1 MKSRPYPIPYPADPG
16 IDSGPAV
23 GHQQQAV
30 REDIP
35 RIGFPEGV
43 EQKTS
48 QYGNEADVDVE
59 PIRTKSIRAM
69 PIRGMPIRAM
79 PIRAMLIRAMPIRTK
94 SIRAMLIRA
103 MSIRAMLI
111 RAMPI
116 RAMSVR
122 AKPVRTKP
130 VHTKPVRTRPVCSAP
145 CGMPRR
151 LVRSAPCGMPRR
163 LVSHVPDNFGFPTF
177 LKTVDTEHQHAQIQ
191 NILPC
196 IAPFDISPTERT
208 FIDFFKKC
216 TPSSV
221 GSQGSLS
228 AGIGAVRPLG

>member
-1 MKSRPYPIPYPADPG
+1 MLMKSRPYPIPYPADPG

-59 PIRTKSIRAM
+59 SVRAM
-69 PIRGMPIRAM
+69 PIRAMPVRAM
-79 PIRAMLIRAMPIRTK
+79 PIRAMLIRAMPIRAMSIRAMPIRTKSIRTK
-94 SIRAMLIRA
+94 SIRAMLIRH
-103 MSIRAMLI
+103 
-111 RAMPI
+111 
-116 RAMSVR
+116 V
-122 AKPVRTKP
+122 
-130 VHTKPVRTRPVCSAP
+130 
-145 CGMPRR
+145 
-151 LVRSAPCGMPRR
+151 VRSAPCGMPRR

>member
-1 MKSRPYPIPYPADPG
+1 MLMKSRPYPIPYPADPG

-59 PIRTKSIRAM
+59 SVRAM
-69 PIRGMPIRAM
+69 PIRAMPVRAMPIRAM
-79 PIRAMLIRAMPIRTK
+79 PIRTMLIRAMSIRAMPIRTK
-94 SIRAMLIRA
+94 SIRAMP
-103 MSIRAMLI
+103 IRAMLI
-111 RAMPI
+111 RH
-116 RAMSVR
+116 V
-122 AKPVRTKP
+122 
-130 VHTKPVRTRPVCSAP
+130 
-145 CGMPRR
+145 
-151 LVRSAPCGMPRR
+151 VRSAPCGMLRR
-163 LVSHVPDNFGFPTF
+163 LVSHVPDNFRLPTV
-177 LKTVDTEHQHAQIQ
+177 LKTANTEHQHAQIQ

-196 IAPFDISPTERT
+196 IAPFDISLTERT
-208 FIDFFKKC
+208 FIDFLEKC
-216 TPSSV
+216 TPPSI

-228 AGIGAVRPLG
+228 TGIGAVRPLG

>member
-59 PIRTKSIRAM
+59 SVRAM
-69 PIRGMPIRAM
+69 PVRTE
-79 PIRAMLIRAMPIRTK
+79 LIRTE
-94 SIRAMLIRA
+94 LIRH
-103 MSIRAMLI
+103 
-111 RAMPI
+111 
-116 RAMSVR
+116 V
-122 AKPVRTKP
+122 
-130 VHTKPVRTRPVCSAP
+130 
-145 CGMPRR
+145 
-151 LVRSAPCGMPRR
+151 VRSAPCGMPRR
-163 LVSHVPDNFGFPTF
+163 LVSHVPDNFRLPTF
-177 LKTVDTEHQHAQIQ
+177 LKTANTEHQHAQIQ

-208 FIDFFKKC
+208 FIDFLKKC
-216 TPSSV
+216 TP
-221 GSQGSLS
+221 
-228 AGIGAVRPLG
+228 

>member
-1 MKSRPYPIPYPADPG
+1 MLMKSRPYPIPYPADPG

-30 REDIP
+30 REDKP

-59 PIRTKSIRAM
+59 PIRTM
-69 PIRGMPIRAM
+69 PIRTMPIRAM
-79 PIRAMLIRAMPIRTK
+79 PIRAMPIRTE
-94 SIRAMLIRA
+94 LIR
-103 MSIRAMLI
+103 IKLI
-111 RAMPI
+111 RH
-116 RAMSVR
+116 V
-122 AKPVRTKP
+122 
-130 VHTKPVRTRPVCSAP
+130 
-145 CGMPRR
+145 
-151 LVRSAPCGMPRR
+151 VRSAPCGMPRC
-163 LVSHVPDNFGFPTF
+163 LVSHVPDNIRLPTF
-177 LKTVDTEHQHAQIQ
+177 LKTVDAEHQHAQIQ

-208 FIDFFKKC
+208 FIDFLKKC

-221 GSQGSLS
+221 RSQGSLS
-228 AGIGAVRPLG
+228 TGIVSIRPLG

>member
-35 RIGFPEGV
+35 RIGFPEDV

-59 PIRTKSIRAM
+59 
-69 PIRGMPIRAM
+69 
-79 PIRAMLIRAMPIRTK
+79 

-103 MSIRAMLI
+103 MSIRAMPIRTKSI

-116 RAMSVR
+116 RAMLIRHV
-122 AKPVRTKP
+122 
-130 VHTKPVRTRPVCSAP
+130 
-145 CGMPRR
+145 
-151 LVRSAPCGMPRR
+151 VRSAPCGIPRR
-163 LVSHVPDNFGFPTF
+163 LVSHVPDNFGFPTL
-177 LKTVDTEHQHAQIQ
+177 LKTVDTEHQHAQI
-191 NILPC
+191 
-196 IAPFDISPTERT
+196 
-208 FIDFFKKC
+208 
-216 TPSSV
+216 
-221 GSQGSLS
+221 
-228 AGIGAVRPLG
+228 

>member
-1 MKSRPYPIPYPADPG
+1 MLMKSRPYPIPYPADPG

-59 PIRTKSIRAM
+59 SVRAM
-69 PIRGMPIRAM
+69 S
-79 PIRAMLIRAMPIRTK
+79 IRAMPIRTK
-94 SIRAMLIRA
+94 SIRAMLIRH
-103 MSIRAMLI
+103 
-111 RAMPI
+111 
-116 RAMSVR
+116 V
-122 AKPVRTKP
+122 
-130 VHTKPVRTRPVCSAP
+130 
-145 CGMPRR
+145 
-151 LVRSAPCGMPRR
+151 VRSAPCGMPRR

>member
-35 RIGFPEGV
+35 RIGFPEGM

-59 PIRTKSIRAM
+59 SVRAMPVRAMPIRTKSIRAM
-69 PIRGMPIRAM
+69 PIR
-79 PIRAMLIRAMPIRTK
+79 AMLIRH
-94 SIRAMLIRA
+94 
-103 MSIRAMLI
+103 
-111 RAMPI
+111 
-116 RAMSVR
+116 V
-122 AKPVRTKP
+122 
-130 VHTKPVRTRPVCSAP
+130 
-145 CGMPRR
+145 
-151 LVRSAPCGMPRR
+151 VRSAPCGMPRR

-196 IAPFDISPTERT
+196 TIRYIPH
-208 FIDFFKKC
+208 
-216 TPSSV
+216 
-221 GSQGSLS
+221 
-228 AGIGAVRPLG
+228 

>member
-16 IDSGPAV
+16 IHSGPAV

-59 PIRTKSIRAM
+59 SVRTELIRAM
-69 PIRGMPIRAM
+69 PV
-79 PIRAMLIRAMPIRTK
+79 RAMPIRTK
-94 SIRAMLIRA
+94 LIR
-103 MSIRAMLI
+103 IKLI
-111 RAMPI
+111 RH
-116 RAMSVR
+116 V
-122 AKPVRTKP
+122 
-130 VHTKPVRTRPVCSAP
+130 
-145 CGMPRR
+145 
-151 LVRSAPCGMPRR
+151 VRSAPCGMPRR
-163 LVSHVPDNFGFPTF
+163 LVSHVPDNFRLPTF

-208 FIDFFKKC
+208 FIDSLKKC
-216 TPSSV
+216 TPPSI

-228 AGIGAVRPLG
+228 TGIGAVRPLG

>member
-1 MKSRPYPIPYPADPG
+1 MLMKSRPYTIPYPAEPG

-30 REDIP
+30 REDIS
-35 RIGFPEGV
+35 RIGFPEDV

-48 QYGNEADVDVE
+48 QYGNEANVDVE
-59 PIRTKSIRAM
+59 PIRAMPIRTKSIHAMPIRAMPIRAMPIRAM
-69 PIRGMPIRAM
+69 PIRGMPIRTE
-79 PIRAMLIRAMPIRTK
+79 LIRHV
-94 SIRAMLIRA
+94 
-103 MSIRAMLI
+103 
-111 RAMPI
+111 
-116 RAMSVR
+116 VR
-122 AKPVRTKP
+122 
-130 VHTKPVRTRPVCSAP
+130 SAP

-151 LVRSAPCGMPRR
+151 LVRSAPYGMPRR
-163 LVSHVPDNFGFPTF
+163 LVSHVPDNFRLPTF

-208 FIDFFKKC
+208 FIDFLKKC

>member
-1 MKSRPYPIPYPADPG
+1 MLMKSRPYPIPYPADPG

-59 PIRTKSIRAM
+59 SVRAM
-69 PIRGMPIRAM
+69 PIRAMPVRAM
-79 PIRAMLIRAMPIRTK
+79 PIRAMLIRAMPIRAMT
-94 SIRAMLIRA
+94 IRAMLIRA
-103 MSIRAMLI
+103 MLI
-111 RAMPI
+111 RTELI
-116 RAMSVR
+116 RIKLIRHV
-122 AKPVRTKP
+122 
-130 VHTKPVRTRPVCSAP
+130 
-145 CGMPRR
+145 
-151 LVRSAPCGMPRR
+151 VRSAPCGMPRR
-163 LVSHVPDNFGFPTF
+163 LVSHVPDNFRLPTL

-196 IAPFDISPTERT
+196 IAPFDISPAERT

>member
-69 PIRGMPIRAM
+69 PIRAMPVRAM
-79 PIRAMLIRAMPIRTK
+79 PIRAMLIRAMPIR
-94 SIRAMLIRA
+94 A
-103 MSIRAMLI
+103 MSIRAMPIRTKSI

-116 RAMSVR
+116 RAMLIRHV
-122 AKPVRTKP
+122 
-130 VHTKPVRTRPVCSAP
+130 
-145 CGMPRR
+145 
-151 LVRSAPCGMPRR
+151 VRSAPCGIPRR
-163 LVSHVPDNFGFPTF
+163 LVSHVPDNFGFPTL
-177 LKTVDTEHQHAQIQ
+177 LKTVDTEHQHAQI
-191 NILPC
+191 
-196 IAPFDISPTERT
+196 
-208 FIDFFKKC
+208 
-216 TPSSV
+216 
-221 GSQGSLS
+221 
-228 AGIGAVRPLG
+228 

>member
-59 PIRTKSIRAM
+59 SVRAM
-69 PIRGMPIRAM
+69 PV
-79 PIRAMLIRAMPIRTK
+79 RAMLIRH
-94 SIRAMLIRA
+94 
-103 MSIRAMLI
+103 
-111 RAMPI
+111 
-116 RAMSVR
+116 V
-122 AKPVRTKP
+122 
-130 VHTKPVRTRPVCSAP
+130 
-145 CGMPRR
+145 
-151 LVRSAPCGMPRR
+151 VRSAPCGMPRR

-208 FIDFFKKC
+208 FLDFFKKC

>member
-48 QYGNEADVDVE
+48 QYGHEADVDVE
-59 PIRTKSIRAM
+59 SVRTKSIRAM
-69 PIRGMPIRAM
+69 LIRAMLIRAM
-79 PIRAMLIRAMPIRTK
+79 PIRAMLIRAM
-94 SIRAMLIRA
+94 SIRAM
-103 MSIRAMLI
+103 
-111 RAMPI
+111 
-116 RAMSVR
+116 
-122 AKPVRTKP
+122 PVRTELI
-130 VHTKPVRTRPVCSAP
+130 RT
-145 CGMPRR
+145 M
-151 LVRSAPCGMPRR
+151 LPRR
-163 LVSHVPDNFGFPTF
+163 LVSHVPDNFGLPTF
-177 LKTVDTEHQHAQIQ
+177 LKTANTEHQHAQIQ